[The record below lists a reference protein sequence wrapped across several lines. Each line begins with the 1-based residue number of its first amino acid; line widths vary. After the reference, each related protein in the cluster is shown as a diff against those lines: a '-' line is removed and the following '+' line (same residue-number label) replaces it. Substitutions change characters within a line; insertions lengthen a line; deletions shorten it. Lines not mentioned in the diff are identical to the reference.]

1 MEAKRI
7 ERDSLGEVYVP
18 ADALYGAQTMRA
30 VQNFPISGMRPYRAF
45 IWSMAIIKQAAAM
58 VHMDLGLLDPE
69 RGQAIVQAAQE
80 VIEGRWDDQFVVD
93 PFQAGAG
100 TSHHMN
106 VNEVIANRAN
116 QILGYRLDDP
126 RKPIHPNDHVN
137 MAQSTNDT
145 VPTAIRLGCLW
156 RLDELVGQVRRLAA
170 ELRKKAVEFDD
181 VVKSGRTHLQ
191 DAVPVR
197 LGQEFGAY
205 ARAVE
210 RDADR
215 ICRAAEGLRRLGIGG
230 TATGSGLNAHPEFH
244 ARMVKKLSELT
255 GLELYESDDLF
266 ESMQSM
272 ADAVDFSASLRT
284 LAVTLTRIAN
294 DLRLLASG
302 PATGLDEIRL
312 PPVQP
317 GSSIMPGKVNPV
329 LAEMLNMACFHVMGN
344 DLTVM
349 LAGQAGQ
356 LELNVMMPI
365 LAHNLFEMMHVLIG
379 AIRAFTDKCV
389 VGIQA
394 NRDKAAS
401 WLAKNPI
408 LVTALNPVLGYLK
421 GAEIAKE
428 AMATNRTIKEIVVE
442 RGYLTPEEAD
452 RVLDVRKMTEGGIQ
466 AGLTTG

>member
-1 MEAKRI
+1 
-7 ERDSLGEVYVP
+7 
-18 ADALYGAQTMRA
+18 MRA
-30 VQNFPISGMRPYRAF
+30 VQNSAISGMRPYRAF
-45 IWSMAIIKQAAAM
+45 VWSMAVIKQAAAM

-69 RGQAIVQAAQE
+69 RGQPIVRAAQE

-126 RKPIHPNDHVN
+126 QKPIHPNDHVN

-156 RLDELVGQVRRLAA
+156 RRDELVGQVRWLAA

-215 ICRAAEGLRRLGIGG
+215 ICHAAEGLRRLAIGG

-317 GSSIMPGKVNPV
+317 GSSIM
-329 LAEMLNMACFHVMGN
+329 
-344 DLTVM
+344 
-349 LAGQAGQ
+349 
-356 LELNVMMPI
+356 
-365 LAHNLFEMMHVLIG
+365 
-379 AIRAFTDKCV
+379 
-389 VGIQA
+389 
-394 NRDKAAS
+394 
-401 WLAKNPI
+401 
-408 LVTALNPVLGYLK
+408 
-421 GAEIAKE
+421 
-428 AMATNRTIKEIVVE
+428 NRTIKEIVVE